1 MLLVRVVLIIIYSL
15 NDLGDSTFNLILTI
29 VVLLV
34 LFLYSKQCG
43 RVYKVWLVGLSED
56 LFVLNLGML
65 CIFTLYTKWIGG
77 NQKAVV
83 CTSISITFVA
93 FIVILFYHTYKRIPR
108 KFKEM
113 LTSKIHKV
121 RSKTCDSVD
130 TSNECGS
137 DQQSS
142 VTQST
147 IELREPLIVST

>member
-1 MLLVRVVLIIIYSL
+1 M
-15 NDLGDSTFNLILTI
+15 
-29 VVLLV
+29 
-34 LFLYSKQCG
+34 
-43 RVYKVWLVGLSED
+43 YKVWLVGLSED

-93 FIVILFYHTYKRIPR
+93 FIVILFYHAYKRIPR

-113 LTSKIHKV
+113 LNSKIHKV
-121 RSKTCDSVD
+121 RSKTCDSVG

-142 VTQST
+142 VTQSI